1 MGSLDLRRPALSG
14 LTSRLGILTGLTD
27 ITVTMLKR
35 SGITP
40 DFRENVFI
48 HYLYVVCC
56 NHVNR
61 TRMKGMV
68 DGDGENNWECQQAKT
83 K

>member
-14 LTSRLGILTGLTD
+14 LTNRPGILTGLTD
-27 ITVTMLKR
+27 ITTTTLKR

-48 HYLYVVCC
+48 HYLYDVCF
-56 NHVNR
+56 NHADR
-61 TRMKGMV
+61 TRMEWMV
-68 DGDGENNWECQQAKT
+68 DGDC
-83 K
+83 